1 MARRGELAQ
10 PHPEAEEGER
20 EHDRRAGAR
29 EREPAA
35 GAVEHVDEAFRVVPR
50 GDVPDDEAPQ
60 PPRHAD
66 DRIAPH
72 APDAGTAV
80 RDEPLL
86 PEAPAHAERGRET
99 REAGGREP

>member
-1 MARRGELAQ
+1 MPGLVDRDREHLQEDQGEEAEQEAALDREQLMARRGELAQ

-50 GDVPDDEAPQ
+50 GDVPDDEAP
-60 PPRHAD
+60 
-66 DRIAPH
+66 
-72 APDAGTAV
+72 
-80 RDEPLL
+80 
-86 PEAPAHAERGRET
+86 
-99 REAGGREP
+99 